1 MKPTTFT
8 HKVKEHAVALK
19 AYALYLTQD
28 REDAN
33 DLLQETFLKAFSN
46 YTKFTEYT
54 NLKGWLYTI
63 MKNTFI
69 NNYRRKVKRNTFLDS
84 TDNEYYLNSMNHSDV
99 NAGEKKMAMDDMQAA
114 IAKLPYELREAF
126 MMNFR
131 GYKYQEIADHFGIP
145 IGTVKTRI
153 HLARQVLKK
162 KLKVYGDMYG
172 MHAA

>member
-46 YTKFTEYT
+46 YTKFTEDT

-99 NAGEKKMAMDDMQAA
+99 NAGEKKMTMDDMQAA
-114 IAKLPYELREAF
+114 IAK
-126 MMNFR
+126 
-131 GYKYQEIADHFGIP
+131 
-145 IGTVKTRI
+145 
-153 HLARQVLKK
+153 
-162 KLKVYGDMYG
+162 
-172 MHAA
+172 

>member
-1 MKPTTFT
+1 MTPSIFT
-8 HKVKEHAVALK
+8 AKVKEHASSLK

-28 REDAN
+28 REEAN

-46 YTKFTEYT
+46 YTKFTDDT

-69 NNYRRKVKRNTFLDS
+69 NNYRRRVKRNTFLDS
-84 TDNEYYLNSMNHSDV
+84 TDNDYYLNSPSHADTNG
-99 NAGEKKMAMDDMQAA
+99 GEKKMAMDDIQAA
-114 IAKLPYELREAF
+114 IAKLPFELKEAF
-126 MMNFR
+126 MMNYR

-162 KLKVYGDMYG
+162 RLKVYGEMYG
-172 MHAA
+172 LHVA

>member
-8 HKVKEHAVALK
+8 SKVKEHASALK

-46 YTKFTEYT
+46 YTKFTEDT

-69 NNYRRKVKRNTFLDS
+69 NNYRRKVKRNTFLDA
-84 TDNEYYLNSMNHSDV
+84 TDNSFYLDSMSHSDV
-99 NAGEKKMAMDDMQAA
+99 NGGEKKMAMDDIQAA

-162 KLKVYGDMYG
+162 RLKIYGDMYG
-172 MHAA
+172 INAA